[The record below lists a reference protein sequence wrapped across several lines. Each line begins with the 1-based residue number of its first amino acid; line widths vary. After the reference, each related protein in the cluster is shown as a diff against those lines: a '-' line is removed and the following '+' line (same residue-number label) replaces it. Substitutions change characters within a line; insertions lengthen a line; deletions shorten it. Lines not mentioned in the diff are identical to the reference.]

1 MEAAI
6 IVTYR
11 CNARCHMCHT
21 WKYPTKRE
29 EEIKVED
36 MEKLPSGLGAIN
48 ITGGEPLLR
57 KDIEDIVAVLSKKT
71 KRIEISTNGYFT
83 DRIVNIARKC
93 RNVTIRV
100 SLGGLPKISNEVMGI
115 KDGFDHGLRT
125 ILELKE
131 LRIKDLGFAITVSE
145 ENVKSLMDLYYLAK
159 AMKVELATAVA
170 HNSFYFH
177 KFDNKINGK
186 DLAIEEFGKLIKA
199 FLKSRKIKDWFRAY
213 FNYGLIKFI
222 NGERRLLSCNA
233 GNDLF
238 FLDPYGEIYPC
249 NVMKESMGNIKEKS
263 FDDIWEGERAREVR
277 EKVKNCPLNCWMVGS
292 AGPAMKRRIWKPTSW
307 ILRNKFRLLFG
318 GDIVCD

>member
-29 EEIKVED
+29 EEIKVEH
-36 MEKLPSGLGAIN
+36 MEKLPNGLGAIN
-48 ITGGEPLLR
+48 ITGGELLLR
-57 KDIEDIVAVLSKKT
+57 KDIEDIVGVLSKKT

-83 DRIVNIARKC
+83 DRIVNIARKY
-93 RNVTIRV
+93 RNITIRV
-100 SLGGLPKISNEVMGI
+100 SLGGLPKISDEVMGI
-115 KDGFDHGLRT
+115 KDGFDHGFRT
-125 ILELKE
+125 ILQLKE
-131 LRIKDLGFAITVSE
+131 LRIEDIGFAITISE
-145 ENVKSLMDLYYLAK
+145 QNVKSLMDIYYLAK
-159 AMKVELATAVA
+159 AVKVELATAVA

-177 KFDNKINGK
+177 KFDNKINDR
-186 DLAIEEFGKLIKA
+186 DLAIEEFRKLIKE

-213 FNYGLIKFI
+213 FNYGLTKFI
-222 NGERRLLSCNA
+222 NGERRLLPCNA
-233 GNDLF
+233 GTDLF

-263 FDDIWEGERAREVR
+263 FDEIWSGERAREVR
-277 EKVKNCPLNCWMVGS
+277 EKVKNCPLNCWMMGT
-292 AGPAMKRRIWKPTSW
+292 AGPAMKHRIWKPASW

-318 GDIVCD
+318 RDIACD